1 MQIPG
6 LSKRK
11 NPPAYIIA
19 DDAFGNNHLYVLSYG
34 PVNSAGKQPV
44 FYNRVLTKGIQGVI
58 NEANVRDA
66 NGNPM
71 KGSLLS
77 RTGQPAT
84 NTSTKPRLSRDL
96 SLEDTGAPIQ
106 SHIGKLKEAFREAG
120 IDVIVQEGTLPT
132 GVKAKVEGEVVTF
145 DPAQVTSDTAYHEFG
160 HILVDMLNPQEALKY
175 AKQVER
181 ARPDLARQ
189 VRAKYA
195 QDALSETD
203 MLKEILVT
211 AIGLEGA
218 RLEYEKPTLLQ
229 RIINKIMRAIGKL
242 FGVTPDAASMLA
254 EKMFAGKIQ
263 ELNLATQE
271 FNPAVRRSRDLQQEV
286 ETMYNDA
293 ATQIQADI
301 YRLERI
307 PEQNRDNSQIRR
319 LKELK
324 KSFQRLTKNRNDVQA
339 VREIHEYV
347 VFKTARLQ
355 ILWLRCVRKRNVPI
369 LVVKSASSRDWLHSI
384 DLTKYVRL
392 SMVSRV
398 AATS

>member
-1 MQIPG
+1 
-6 LSKRK
+6 
-11 NPPAYIIA
+11 
-19 DDAFGNNHLYVLSYG
+19 
-34 PVNSAGKQPV
+34 
-44 FYNRVLTKGIQGVI
+44 
-58 NEANVRDA
+58 
-66 NGNPM
+66 
-71 KGSLLS
+71 
-77 RTGQPAT
+77 
-84 NTSTKPRLSRDL
+84 
-96 SLEDTGAPIQ
+96 
-106 SHIGKLKEAFREAG
+106 
-120 IDVIVQEGTLPT
+120 
-132 GVKAKVEGEVVTF
+132 
-145 DPAQVTSDTAYHEFG
+145 
-160 HILVDMLNPQEALKY
+160 QEALKY

-211 AIGLEGA
+211 AIGIEGA

-229 RIINKIMRAIGKL
+229 RIINKIMRALGKL
-242 FGVTPDAASMLA
+242 FGVTPDAASVLA

-307 PEQNRDNSQIRR
+307 PEQNRDTSQIRR

-339 VREIHEYV
+339 VREIH
-347 VFKTARLQ
+347 
-355 ILWLRCVRKRNVPI
+355 
-369 LVVKSASSRDWLHSI
+369 
-384 DLTKYVRL
+384 
-392 SMVSRV
+392 
-398 AATS
+398 